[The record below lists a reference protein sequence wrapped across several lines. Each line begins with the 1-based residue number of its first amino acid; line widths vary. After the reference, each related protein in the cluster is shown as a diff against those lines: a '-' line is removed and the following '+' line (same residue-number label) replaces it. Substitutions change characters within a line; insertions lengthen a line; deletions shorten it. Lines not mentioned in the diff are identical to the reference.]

1 MRGVLDGQLVLPVLR
16 SSRRSRDRKELPM
29 HPLPTALASMGLLM
43 LLSGC
48 ATNYDDR
55 STAQGY
61 KSGSPEFAKGVEA
74 DQEGPVR
81 IRRRHCPLCKSGQG
95 R

>member
-1 MRGVLDGQLVLPVLR
+1 
-16 SSRRSRDRKELPM
+16 M

-48 ATNYDDR
+48 ASYRDR
-55 STAQGY
+55 CIEQGY
-61 KSGSPEFAKGVEA
+61 KSASPEFAACVEA
-74 DQEGPVR
+74 SQEGPGRVK
-81 IRRRHCPLCKSGQG
+81 RRHCPLCMGGGGGSG

>member
-1 MRGVLDGQLVLPVLR
+1 
-16 SSRRSRDRKELPM
+16 M

-81 IRRRHCPLCKSGQG
+81 VRRRHCPLCKSGQG